1 MSAIAFAVGV
11 VRLSTPV
18 RRTGWTTNSKKRK
31 EHRCS
36 CLPGAKTRIWWSM
49 MLRRCQKTS
58 FAIFRAHTPQETA
71 NLHTD

>member
-31 EHRCS
+31 EHRRS
-36 CLPGAKTRIWWSM
+36 CLSGAKTHI
-49 MLRRCQKTS
+49 
-58 FAIFRAHTPQETA
+58 
-71 NLHTD
+71 